1 MALQEVKRF
10 IQYLSENRKAL
21 ADYNKKLQKS
31 GCFIFTEPTYVSSG
45 YYVSPMIPESIEDAL
60 LLEIIEL
67 DERSAKKLE
76 RLRFEKGEDYNFKDC
91 LISKFNTMTAG
102 KKTQKERILTHEENK
117 RHRLFQ
123 KLAEWAREDGF
134 DISTD
139 DLLYFIGKAVLAV
152 IAEHPDYDEKQIFE
166 TVVNDYF

>member
-10 IQYLSENRKAL
+10 MQYLSENRKAL
-21 ADYNKKLQKS
+21 ADYNKKLQES
-31 GCFIFTEPTYVSSG
+31 SCFIFTEPTFVSTG
-45 YYVSPMIPESIEDAL
+45 YYVSPMIPESIEDEL

-67 DERSAKKLE
+67 DERSARKLE
-76 RLRFEKGEDYNFKDC
+76 RLRSEKGEEYNLKDC
-91 LISKFNTMTAG
+91 LVRKFNTMTTG

-123 KLAEWAREDGF
+123 KLAAWAQEDGF
-134 DISTD
+134 DISPD

-152 IAEHPDYDEKQIFE
+152 IAEHPDYDENQIFE
-166 TVVNDYF
+166 SIVNDFF